1 MSRKSS
7 SKGTGAKLRR
17 AAAGAVRRK
26 AGGEVRKNARKVFR
40 KIPLKI
46 LIPAAAAVFG
56 ILAGVTFVPEERVPR
71 ALEKPHTA
79 LLTARNKLIRMSGL
93 PISRTTMN
101 LLCMRLDLRS
111 ETMGIP
117 ARDSRHRAGFFR

>member
-17 AAAGAVRRK
+17 AAAGAVRKK
-26 AGGEVRKNARKVFR
+26 AGSEVRKNARKVFR

-56 ILAGVTFVPEERVPR
+56 ILAGRTGSPRIGKTAYRTADRPQQADPHER
-71 ALEKPHTA
+71 TA
-79 LLTARNKLIRMSGL
+79 
-93 PISRTTMN
+93 
-101 LLCMRLDLRS
+101 DL
-111 ETMGIP
+111 
-117 ARDSRHRAGFFR
+117 AV